1 MPYRYQLGSCE
12 LSQFPSLSGIPKLSE
27 SICRL
32 RSSSYRQ
39 TTAKSPVVF
48 SDGINERGGRQP
60 GNRHRTD
67 GGDGVIERITEP
79 LDHTAVEWE
88 RRLPMNQVTF
98 SIPDEILLA
107 LKATP
112 EILAA
117 RIRIAAAVKL
127 YEMGQLS
134 SGAASQLAGVP
145 KPYFLGHLADYG
157 VNTFD
162 LSEEELSHDLK
173 SA

>member
-1 MPYRYQLGSCE
+1 MRR
-12 LSQFPSLSGIPKLSE
+12 PSAP
-27 SICRL
+27 
-32 RSSSYRQ
+32 Q
-39 TTAKSPVVF
+39 TRFEP
-48 SDGINERGGRQP
+48 I
-60 GNRHRTD
+60 
-67 GGDGVIERITEP
+67 GGDGATEATERITEP
-79 LDHTAVEWE
+79 FDHTAVEWD
-88 RRLPMNQVTF
+88 RRLPMSQITF

-162 LSEEELSHDLK
+162 LSEEELIHDLK